1 MGKMKE
7 LAIDIME
14 NRMSGRSINEQ
25 VEDLLNAGFG
35 PSDIASVLGIKESEV
50 DAVITDI
57 AEEYDRFEEYQ
68 DSMDGDTESAL
79 ASAGFG
85 MDESYNMDSDYY

>member
-1 MGKMKE
+1 
-7 LAIDIME
+7 
-14 NRMSGRSINEQ
+14 MSGRSINEQ

-57 AEEYDRFEEYQ
+57 AEEYDRFEEYCN
-68 DSMDGDTESAL
+68 DDDTESAL
-79 ASAGFG
+79 ASIGWG
-85 MDESYNMDSDYY
+85 TDEDYRMDSDFY